1 MDAPKW
7 EPKAKMGAEWE
18 EQNPAKPSPPN
29 PSQSLIN
36 GDNWSQSLNKHG
48 WCRSKLVYIF
58 FTGEHIKGKSVDFIR
73 MFTFCGDFAIFFF
86 SS

>member
-36 GDNWSQSLNKHG
+36 GDNWSQSLNKQG
-48 WCRSKLVYIF
+48 WC
-58 FTGEHIKGKSVDFIR
+58 
-73 MFTFCGDFAIFFF
+73 
-86 SS
+86 